1 MNVIA
6 RVAPVVLLAVA
17 SAAAAQ
23 QPAADAPPAAA
34 ASERAPRISVEPKV
48 FDFGKAQQQKTLEK
62 EFTVRNLG
70 NDDLVIESVS
80 TTCGC
85 TVAEGYSKVIKPGAS
100 TPLRVKL
107 QTRTTV
113 GRLSRS
119 VLIKSNDPSGR
130 TTNVL
135 TFRAPSAAACP
146 DGSSVVATAPG
157 KPDVAPAGGKAG
169 TATSSWR
176 GTSRSAPG

>member
-1 MNVIA
+1 MSGIT
-6 RVAPVVLLAVA
+6 RVAAAVILAGVA
-17 SAAAAQ
+17 AAAAAQ
-23 QPAADAPPAAA
+23 QPASAPATEQG
-34 ASERAPRISVEPKV
+34 ASARGPRIAVEPTV
-48 FDFGKAQQQKTLEK
+48 FDFGKAQQEKTLEK

-70 NDDLVIESVS
+70 TDDLVIESVS

-107 QTRTTV
+107 QTRTTF

-130 TTNVL
+130 PLELKVE
-135 TFRAPSAAACP
+135 
-146 DGSSVVATAPG
+146 ATVERQTP
-157 KPDVAPAGGKAG
+157 
-169 TATSSWR
+169 TS
-176 GTSRSAPG
+176 

>member
-1 MNVIA
+1 MA
-6 RVAPVVLLAVA
+6 AVLLVAGATAVA
-17 SAAAAQ
+17 EAQ
-23 QPAADAPPAAA
+23 PPAAPAPA
-34 ASERAPRISVEPKV
+34 AATPGERAPRIAVEPAV
-48 FDFGKAQQQKTLEK
+48 FDFGRAQQEKTLEK

-70 NDDLVIESVS
+70 NEDLVIESVS

-107 QTRTTV
+107 QTRTNF

-130 TTNVL
+130 PLELKVE
-135 TFRAPSAAACP
+135 
-146 DGSSVVATAPG
+146 ATVERQA
-157 KPDVAPAGGKAG
+157 KA
-169 TATSSWR
+169 
-176 GTSRSAPG
+176 SRSSS

>member
-1 MNVIA
+1 MA
-6 RVAPVVLLAVA
+6 AVVLLAG
-17 SAAAAQ
+17 SAATAVAQ
-23 QPAADAPPAAA
+23 QPAPVSAPA
-34 ASERAPRISVEPKV
+34 RGPRISVEPAV
-48 FDFGKAQQQKTLEK
+48 FDFGKAQQEKTLEK

-70 NDDLVIESVS
+70 NEDLVIESVS

-107 QTRTTV
+107 QTRTSS

-130 TTNVL
+130 PLELKVE
-135 TFRAPSAAACP
+135 
-146 DGSSVVATAPG
+146 AT
-157 KPDVAPAGGKAG
+157 VERQTPA
-169 TATSSWR
+169 S
-176 GTSRSAPG
+176 